1 MMTEIMN
8 SQALESKDSD
18 ASKEL
23 KTFQLG
29 ITKEY
34 QEFKKLAASPLVKSG
49 LKKIFD
55 KASQKAFEEEWKKFR
70 EVNIGRYLNR
80 LVQKYPALAFFVSG
94 KLKLPT
100 SDMKF
105 SALTTEQKVNFTA
118 LYRAINPSKMQKFF
132 TYKEANS
139 GANIVN
145 NYELSQKG
153 VRDDLNNQFRW
164 MNLKNFGR
172 LQTTLTSDFGLSQ
185 QEAWACIK
193 YFKSLEKNPQFV
205 NSFSPQEAGMKS
217 GLAFLGAGIVLGAL
231 WYHFIANLWNPTPET
246 TIYGGRTKIENPEN
260 IFRLLTQESAFEN
273 SGQIEKKMFVESEDD
288 HFLLDLG
295 KRIVN
300 KAQSKTVTMELQ
312 WKLALQYDMGAY
324 CEIVID
330 HNTGI
335 IELTMPKPTV
345 VVSESR
351 SYIKNKS
358 NELIQLKQFDNAEL
372 ELQTQLK
379 QQAVNDALHDPNFY
393 EVAKRQTKEVLLPLF
408 KSLKPYGV
416 EIKDLV
422 IKEPLT
428 VPRPKG

>member
-1 MMTEIMN
+1 MVEQLFSQLETEQN
-8 SQALESKDSD
+8 NPK
-18 ASKEL
+18 KEL
-23 KTFQLG
+23 KVLQLG

-34 QEFKKLAASPLVKSG
+34 QEFQKLAASPLVKSG
-49 LKKIFD
+49 LNKIFY
-55 KASQKAFEEEWKKFR
+55 KTSQKAFADERRNLDNK
-70 EVNIGRYLNR
+70 NIWSYLNN
-80 LVQKYPALAFFVSG
+80 LMKAYPSLAFFISG

-105 SALTTEQKVNFTA
+105 SALITEQKINFIA
-118 LYRAINPSKMQKFF
+118 LYRALNPTKMQKVFN
-132 TYKEANS
+132 YKEVNS
-139 GANIVN
+139 VENIVY
-145 NYELSQKG
+145 NYVSSKNRVLN
-153 VRDDLNNQFRW
+153 DLNNQFRW

-260 IFRLLTQESAFEN
+260 ILRLLTQESVFKN
-273 SGQIEKKMFVESEDD
+273 SGQIEKKMFVESENDS
-288 HFLLDLG
+288 FLVDIG

-372 ELQTQLK
+372 ELQSQLK
-379 QQAVNDALHDPNFY
+379 QQAIDDALHDPNFY
-393 EVAKRQTKEVLLPLF
+393 EVAKKQTKEVLLPLF

-428 VPRPKG
+428 IPRSKG

>member
-185 QEAWACIK
+185 QEA
-193 YFKSLEKNPQFV
+193 
-205 NSFSPQEAGMKS
+205 
-217 GLAFLGAGIVLGAL
+217 
-231 WYHFIANLWNPTPET
+231 
-246 TIYGGRTKIENPEN
+246 
-260 IFRLLTQESAFEN
+260 
-273 SGQIEKKMFVESEDD
+273 
-288 HFLLDLG
+288 
-295 KRIVN
+295 
-300 KAQSKTVTMELQ
+300 
-312 WKLALQYDMGAY
+312 
-324 CEIVID
+324 
-330 HNTGI
+330 
-335 IELTMPKPTV
+335 
-345 VVSESR
+345 
-351 SYIKNKS
+351 
-358 NELIQLKQFDNAEL
+358 
-372 ELQTQLK
+372 
-379 QQAVNDALHDPNFY
+379 
-393 EVAKRQTKEVLLPLF
+393 
-408 KSLKPYGV
+408 
-416 EIKDLV
+416 
-422 IKEPLT
+422 
-428 VPRPKG
+428 